1 MTESGGDSRAKTL
14 NFNVGVLGHVDSGKT
29 SLARALSSTA
39 STAAFDKNPQ
49 SRERG
54 ITLDLGFSSFTVDLP
69 DHLRDS
75 GGQQHYDSLQFTLVD
90 CPGHA
95 SLIRTIIGGAQIIDL
110 MMLVVDV
117 VKGVQT
123 QTAECLLIGELTCPR
138 MVVVLNKIDLL
149 PPNKRQSAI
158 EKMTKRL
165 HKTLENTRFKECP
178 VIAVAAKPGGPEAPD
193 TEEPQGV
200 PELIELLKK
209 QTYLPRRDP
218 GGDLLMAVDHCFSI
232 RGQGTVM
239 TGTILQGSL
248 AINDT
253 VEIPALKVTKKIKS
267 VQRFRK
273 PVSGAMQGDRVGVC
287 VTQFDPKLLE
297 RGVVCTPGSL
307 RTLYAAVIS
316 VRKIGYFKGSL
327 ATRAKF
333 HITVGHETVMA
344 KVTFFGLPPVG
355 ASELPSDTKPPP
367 SLPCS
372 VETPF
377 TFDREY
383 FYQDEYITGQ
393 GETSSGPDPEQ
404 WALLEFERPVT
415 CPPLCLVIGS
425 KLDTDIHAN
434 ACRLAFQGRL
444 LQGFEDKSYAETAL
458 PRLRIYKT
466 KHKEGQV
473 ERVSD
478 DYTVIGRNLFK
489 KETNLQLFVGLKVTL
504 STGESGV
511 IEGGFGQSGKFKI
524 RIQEGLC
531 PETKQLLS
539 STSKKKGKGGSK
551 GGPANEEEPK
561 ADCQPVSI
569 HLHFKRYV
577 FDPHK
582 KMVQS

>member
-1 MTESGGDSRAKTL
+1 MSEPDGDSRTKTL

-69 DHLRDS
+69 EQLR
-75 GGQQHYDSLQFTLVD
+75 GGQQQYDSLQFTLVD

-165 HKTLENTRFKECP
+165 HKTLESTRFKECP

-193 TEEPQGV
+193 TEESQGV

-209 QTYLPRRDP
+209 QTYLPQRDP

-267 VQRFRK
+267 VQMFRK

-344 KVTFFGLPPVG
+344 RVTFFGLPPAG
-355 ASELPSDTKPPP
+355 ASEPPPDTRPPP
-367 SLPCS
+367 SLS
-372 VETPF
+372 VSLETPF

-383 FYQDEYITGQ
+383 FYQDEYVTGQ
-393 GETSSGPDPEQ
+393 GETSSGPEPEQ

-415 CPPLCLVIGS
+415 CPLLCLVIGS

-524 RIQEGLC
+524 RVQ
-531 PETKQLLS
+531 
-539 STSKKKGKGGSK
+539 
-551 GGPANEEEPK
+551 GP
-561 ADCQPVSI
+561 PVSQ
-569 HLHFKRYV
+569 HPRCV
-577 FDPHK
+577 G
-582 KMVQS
+582 